1 METNAP
7 VLGATVSI
15 LGEGKAEVSA
25 KEIEPGIYTADL
37 PWLDDPGPKPLVFTV
52 AAGGEMDLLN
62 GVLLVPGSPDA
73 GERESSTRFSDPVA
87 WLLVAAG
94 VIGGML
100 VSALLRKRN
109 VLAVLLLAGALTAI
123 AATPPVNAHEG
134 HDHAEPRP
142 QSPVRFASPQRLP
155 DGSVFFPKPAQR
167 LLEIRTRAVRREDAP
182 KTLQAIGTVIADP
195 SGSGRVQAP
204 MDGSVELGD
213 AGLAYVGQTVRKGE
227 VLARLVP
234 TIPLADLGTM
244 QQLRADVA
252 GKLKIAEQKLSRL
265 TRISSVVAQSDIE
278 DTRAEIEALREQR
291 RVLDAKD
298 APTLELRSPVSG
310 VIATSN
316 VRAGQ
321 VVSARDTLFE
331 IVDPDRLWVEAAG
344 ADIHGE
350 DDITGGVAYDADGH
364 TLSLAY
370 LGRSPALKQQSQALF
385 FKLTEQHTGLAVG
398 ASVTVV
404 AQRRPVDSGIILPR
418 DAVVRGSNGLT
429 QVWVK
434 TGPESFKAVMVT
446 PRQVDG
452 ARVLVST
459 GLVEGDRVVTR
470 GSELINQV
478 R

>member
-1 METNAP
+1 MLKSPSSSAAHE
-7 VLGATVSI
+7 S
-15 LGEGKAEVSA
+15 EG
-25 KEIEPGIYTADL
+25 P
-37 PWLDDPGPKPLVFTV
+37 
-52 AAGGEMDLLN
+52 AGL
-62 GVLLVPGSPDA
+62 
-73 GERESSTRFSDPVA
+73 SDPVA

-100 VSALLRKRN
+100 ASALLRKQH
-109 VLAVLLLAGALTAI
+109 VLTVLLLVGALTAV
-123 AATPPVNAHEG
+123 AATPPANAHEG
-134 HDHAEPRP
+134 HDHAEPRS
-142 QSPVRFASPQRLP
+142 QSPVLFTSPQRQP

-167 LLEIRTRAVRREDAP
+167 LLEIRTQAVRREAAA

-195 SGSGRVQAP
+195 SASGRVQAP

-213 AGLAYVGQTVRKGE
+213 GGLAYVGQTVREGE

-298 APTLELRSPVSG
+298 APTLELRAPVSG

-321 VVSARDTLFE
+321 VVRARDTLFE
-331 IVDPDRLWVEAAG
+331 IVDPERLWVEAAG

-370 LGRSPALKQQSQALF
+370 LGRSPTLKQQSQSLF
-385 FKLTEQHTGLAVG
+385 FELTQQHTGLAVG

-404 AQRRPVDSGIILPR
+404 AQRRSVDRGIILPR

-434 TGPESFKAVMVT
+434 TGPESFNAVMVT
-446 PRQVDG
+446 TRPVDG
-452 ARVLVST
+452 SRVLVPT